1 MDTRSTVTLASA
13 ASANGNYPSSGA
25 VQLAGGP
32 YQVFVTG
39 VIDATVKVQLSSDN
53 SNFYT
58 PTNMTFT
65 STSVD
70 YSLEVGRG
78 VYARA
83 VISSVGSPSPAITVE
98 LVPIP
103 EAGVI
108 FR

>member
-1 MDTRSTVTLASA
+1 MDTRQTVTLASA
-13 ASANGNYPSSGA
+13 ASANGNYPSDGA

-32 YQVFVTG
+32 YQVFVKG
-39 VIDATVKVQLSSDN
+39 TVDGTVEVQLSNDN
-53 SNFYT
+53 IEFTT

-65 STSVD
+65 AKNNS
-70 YSLEVGRG
+70 YSIEVGRG

-83 VISSVGSPSPAITVE
+83 AISGVGSPSPAITVE
-98 LVPIP
+98 LEPIP